1 MGKQIRFCPRCEWT
15 KEMMEKELLKLEQYI
30 EHIPEE
36 DRVSDEE
43 YERRLLRQLPGTA
56 GRLMWAVRL
65 LRRGPRREKG
75 RILPAYQGEVV
86 KISD

>member
-43 YERRLLRQLPGTA
+43 YERRLLLCDSCPELRGGLCGQCGCYV
-56 GRLMWAVRL
+56 AVRAAKKP
-65 LRRGPRREKG
+65 GYCPHIK
-75 RILPAYQGEVV
+75 A
-86 KISD
+86 KW

>member
-43 YERRLLRQLPGTA
+43 YERRLLLCDSCQELRGGLCGQCGCYV
-56 GRLMWAVRL
+56 AVRAAKKAGDRKSTRL
-65 LRRGPRREKG
+65 N
-75 RILPAYQGEVV
+75 
-86 KISD
+86 SSH